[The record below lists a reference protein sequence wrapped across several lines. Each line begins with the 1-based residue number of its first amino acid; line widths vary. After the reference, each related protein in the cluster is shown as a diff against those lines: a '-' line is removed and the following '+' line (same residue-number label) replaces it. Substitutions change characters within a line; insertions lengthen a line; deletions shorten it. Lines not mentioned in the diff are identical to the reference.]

1 LNVSNP
7 QWSKT
12 ENQVNPQSNKQTKI
26 MRKLIVSSL
35 LTAAVLCMASP
46 AAHAQIKMGTVDM
59 NQVFTSYYKTK
70 TAEKK
75 INNERAAAKTEL
87 DTRLETLKKAMD
99 EINKMNQDMEKP
111 ELSNDGK
118 AKASKDRDDKV
129 QEARNLDREI
139 AEFRT
144 GREKQLQDQF
154 LRMRTDIIK
163 DIMIVVNEKVKG
175 GGYDLV
181 LDKSG
186 ASMGQIPVV
195 LYSRGDLDF
204 SDEIITELNKSEPK
218 ETSAAN

>member
-1 LNVSNP
+1 M
-7 QWSKT
+7 WSKT
-12 ENQVNPQSNKQTKI
+12 KTQTKSQSINPNKI

-35 LTAAVLCMASP
+35 LTAAVLCVASP
-46 AAHAQIKMGTVDM
+46 VAHAQMKLGTVDM
-59 NQVFTSYYKTK
+59 NQIFTSYYKTK

-75 INNERAAAKTEL
+75 INDERAAAKTEL

-118 AKASKDRDDKV
+118 TKAAKDRDDKV

-163 DIMIVVNEKVKG
+163 DIMKVVNDKVKG
-175 GGYDLV
+175 GSYDLV

-204 SDEIITELNKSEPK
+204 SADIITELNKTAPK
-218 ETSAAN
+218 ATSAAN